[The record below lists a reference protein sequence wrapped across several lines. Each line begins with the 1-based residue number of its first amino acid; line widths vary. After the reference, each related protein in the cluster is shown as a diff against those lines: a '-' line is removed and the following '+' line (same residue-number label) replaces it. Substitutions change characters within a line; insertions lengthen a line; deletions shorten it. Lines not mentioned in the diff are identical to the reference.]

1 MIRYVG
7 ADLMGK
13 DHESL
18 PAFYLIIDGFARC
31 VLGNQRA
38 GAGQAVMEEIMVSGS
53 RAEGVGGIALLP
65 SELVQTEIDKI
76 FTGKNR
82 EDHFTHTFLRSGAIC
97 AAHLWTLVRVTSIFS
112 LKRLR

>member
-7 ADLMGK
+7 ADLVGK

-18 PAFYLIIDGFARC
+18 AAFYLISDGFAGC
-31 VLGNQRA
+31 ILCKERA

-53 RAEGVGGIALLP
+53 RAKGVGGIALLP
-65 SELVQTEIDKI
+65 SELIQTEIDKI

-82 EDHFTHTFLRSGAIC
+82 EDHFTHTFLRSGALC
-97 AAHLWTLVRVTSIFS
+97 SAHLWTLFRVTSIFN

>member
-1 MIRYVG
+1 MICYIG
-7 ADLMGK
+7 ADLVGK

-18 PAFYLIIDGFARC
+18 AAFYLIIDGFALRI
-31 VLGNQRA
+31 VGDQRA
-38 GAGQAVMEEIMVSGS
+38 GAGQAVVEEIMVSGS
-53 RAEGVGGIALLP
+53 RAEGVGGVALLP

-97 AAHLWTLVRVTSIFS
+97 AAHLWTLFRVTSIFS

>member
-1 MIRYVG
+1 MICYIG
-7 ADLMGK
+7 ADLVGK

-18 PAFYLIIDGFARC
+18 AAFYLIIDGFARC
-31 VLGNQRA
+31 VLCNQHA
-38 GAGQAVMEEIMVSGS
+38 GAGQAVVEEIMVSGS
-53 RAEGVGGIALLP
+53 RAEGVGGVALLP

-82 EDHFTHTFLRSGAIC
+82 EDHFTHTFLRSKALC
-97 AAHLWTLVRVTSIFS
+97 AAHLWTLFRVTSIFS